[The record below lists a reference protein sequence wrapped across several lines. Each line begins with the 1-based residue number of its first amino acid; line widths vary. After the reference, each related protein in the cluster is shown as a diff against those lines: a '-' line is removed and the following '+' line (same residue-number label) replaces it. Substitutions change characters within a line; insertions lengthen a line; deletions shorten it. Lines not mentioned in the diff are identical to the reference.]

1 MSDDIKGGLDDTKCS
16 EIIKILS
23 LGKRSGRLFLNNG
36 ADTGNIFFREGEIIH
51 AQCGPMQ
58 GIKAIYE
65 LAVWTSG
72 EYQFC
77 VDDFP
82 DVVTV
87 DRTVDEIL
95 SEAADRIR
103 QMDRVTSLI
112 PSSSA
117 VYELDPEIKEKE
129 ISIKLIQWK
138 VLAHIDGKKSISE
151 IAQKIGLGV
160 SDTMK
165 VFYTLLKVGLLK
177 ESDIGETESHSGITK
192 LPETT
197 FLKALSG
204 DLLKAIGPIA
214 PFVIIEAAGEMGLD
228 LLSDD
233 SNQRA
238 ALIETLS
245 SKIPDENMSLQFLDT
260 MTDWI
265 NAEAE

>member
-1 MSDDIKGGLDDTKCS
+1 MSDDIKGGLDETRCP

-36 ADTGNIFFREGEIIH
+36 ADTGNIFFREGEVIH
-51 AQCGPMQ
+51 AQCGPLQ
-58 GIKAIYE
+58 GMKAIHE
-65 LAVWTSG
+65 MAVWTSG
-72 EYQFC
+72 EYRFD

-95 SEAADRIR
+95 NEAAERIR

-117 VYELDPEIKEKE
+117 VYELDPEIREKE
-129 ISIKLIQWK
+129 ISLKSIQWK
-138 VLAHIDGKKSISE
+138 VLAYINGKRSISD

-165 VFYTLLKVGLLK
+165 VFYTLIKTGLLK
-177 ESDIGETESHSGITK
+177 EADVIEAESPSGMAK
-192 LPETT
+192 LPDTS
-197 FLKALSG
+197 FMKALTG
-204 DLLKAIGPIA
+204 DLVRAIGPIA
-214 PFVIIEAAGEMGLD
+214 PIVIIETADEMGLD

-233 SNQRA
+233 SNQKA
-238 ALIETLS
+238 ALIESLS